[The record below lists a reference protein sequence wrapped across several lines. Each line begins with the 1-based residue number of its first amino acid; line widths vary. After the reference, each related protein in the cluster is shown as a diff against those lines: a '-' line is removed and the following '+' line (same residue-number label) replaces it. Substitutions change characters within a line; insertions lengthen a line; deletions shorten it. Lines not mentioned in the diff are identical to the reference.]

1 MGRGMHSW
9 RMAGVALV
17 WIVGILAVGAFAAQA
32 ETGGWELGVQAGW
45 DVANGDESFA
55 KYDVYGTRELPWGWR
70 WGQAVEVD
78 TNLTAA
84 ASLLDAGG
92 DSGLIG
98 SLGLEL
104 VFDSASGEPP
114 FQLRT
119 GGAVSLLSETDIGAE
134 DFGGPVQF
142 TLHIASTYR
151 IWNNLRAV
159 LQLQHMSNAGIY
171 SKNPGINTVMIGVLY
186 NF

>member
-1 MGRGMHSW
+1 
-9 RMAGVALV
+9 MAGVMLA
-17 WIVGILAVGAFAAQA
+17 WIAGVLAMGAFTAQA
-32 ETGGWELGVQAGW
+32 EPGQWELGVQAGW
-45 DVANGDESFA
+45 DVANGDESFV
-55 KYDVYGTRELPWGWR
+55 KYDVYGTRRLPWGWQ

-92 DSGLIG
+92 DSGMIG

-104 VFDSASGEPP
+104 VFGSASGEGL

-119 GGAVSLLSETDIGAE
+119 GGAVSLLSEVDIGTE
-134 DFGGPVQF
+134 DFGGPVHF
-142 TLHIASTYR
+142 TLHIGSTYR
-151 IWNNLRAV
+151 LWDNLRAV

-186 NF
+186 SF